1 MKKNYV
7 WLTAV
12 LLCHMGLNSPLY
24 ANVSKFGNT
33 VTRSNQRPIRG
44 IIKDLDGRPVVGVSV
59 LIPASGQVV
68 QTDQKGSFQLS
79 AQVGDRVKISSIGF
93 LSQEF
98 IIDERL
104 QYDLIIQEDKQT
116 LSEVVV
122 VGYGKQ
128 SRATVTG
135 SVASVG
141 LDKVGSRSMNNL
153 GDVLQGKAPGVIV
166 TNEGGDPTSKPR
178 INIRGLGGLNGEEPL
193 YVIDGAIYSGVPML
207 NPNDIES
214 ISVLKD
220 AAASIYGA
228 RASGGV
234 ILVSTK
240 SGRPGA
246 VNIQVDAKQGFQEA
260 WKKPKPLN
268 AAQRAAVSNLAAD
281 NAGVN
286 RNDAFNAA
294 IYPEGQITRT
304 NWVDEV
310 MQKGYIQ
317 DYSLSLDGGNE
328 HSTIYSSFNYRKA
341 EGLLLNT
348 YNERYNFRVNA
359 KHQIKSWLTF
369 GENIY
374 LNYDNGNGANTG
386 DGYTGA
392 LISAIY
398 YPSNVPVYDENGAF
412 SGLPAL
418 YGPGAYGDIINPV
431 AYLKRLDVDNPTYNL
446 VVNPYVEIAIL
457 EGLKWRTNFSM
468 TQGFNNFKEFTSRV
482 PEIGKPSNSNKLTIN
497 NNRAQD
503 ILAEQILSYSKTI
516 SDHQFDLMAGMNFQ
530 KTSSRFQG
538 MTGQGFVSEA
548 KEMRYIVNAN
558 EIINPRDGYQASSL
572 LSYLGRINYNY
583 KQKYMLSFIGRRDG
597 SSLVAPQNR
606 FGNYGSIAGAWSLK
620 KENFLTDVSWISEL
634 KLRASYGK
642 LGNLGSLDPFAVNP
656 LLSRAQMFMGN
667 APSRVTYLA
676 ETKKGNTDLTWAESE
691 QTNIGLDFGVLNNRL
706 SIIADYFIKNTNK
719 MIMDLPLPGT
729 SGLKTQ
735 TVNGGS
741 VQDRG
746 IELGLQYQSK
756 NNQAFQYGFG
766 GSLSAIK
773 NEIKSLAGG
782 IQTQALPISF
792 RQMLNPVVLQVGESL
807 YSYKVVQTDGI
818 FQSEDEVKAYTNK
831 NGDLIQPH
839 AKPGDFR
846 FKDANAD
853 GKIDASDRVFVG
865 NAYPSFS
872 YGVNFNASYKG
883 FDLNLF
889 FQGVQGNKLFNSMKF
904 STLNAGVGQQYNML
918 EGVLDAWTPQNPT
931 HKLPR
936 VSLRDENRNFYET
949 SDFYVEDGSYLRLK
963 NLTLGYTLPVSL
975 TQRLKL
981 KNVRLYATGNNVF
994 TLTKYSGFDPE
1005 VGMDSYGMD
1014 SGRYPQARSF
1024 IFGLNIGL

>member
-1 MKKNYV
+1 
-7 WLTAV
+7 
-12 LLCHMGLNSPLY
+12 
-24 ANVSKFGNT
+24 
-33 VTRSNQRPIRG
+33 
-44 IIKDLDGRPVVGVSV
+44 
-59 LIPASGQVV
+59 
-68 QTDQKGSFQLS
+68 
-79 AQVGDRVKISSIGF
+79 
-93 LSQEF
+93 
-98 IIDERL
+98 
-104 QYDLIIQEDKQT
+104 
-116 LSEVVV
+116 
-122 VGYGKQ
+122 
-128 SRATVTG
+128 
-135 SVASVG
+135 
-141 LDKVGSRSMNNL
+141 
-153 GDVLQGKAPGVIV
+153 
-166 TNEGGDPTSKPR
+166 
-178 INIRGLGGLNGEEPL
+178 
-193 YVIDGAIYSGVPML
+193 
-207 NPNDIES
+207 
-214 ISVLKD
+214 
-220 AAASIYGA
+220 
-228 RASGGV
+228 
-234 ILVSTK
+234 
-240 SGRPGA
+240 
-246 VNIQVDAKQGFQEA
+246 
-260 WKKPKPLN
+260 
-268 AAQRAAVSNLAAD
+268 
-281 NAGVN
+281 
-286 RNDAFNAA
+286 
-294 IYPEGQITRT
+294 
-304 NWVDEV
+304 
-310 MQKGYIQ
+310 
-317 DYSLSLDGGNE
+317 
-328 HSTIYSSFNYRKA
+328 
-341 EGLLLNT
+341 
-348 YNERYNFRVNA
+348 
-359 KHQIKSWLTF
+359 
-369 GENIY
+369 
-374 LNYDNGNGANTG
+374 
-386 DGYTGA
+386 
-392 LISAIY
+392 
-398 YPSNVPVYDENGAF
+398 
-412 SGLPAL
+412 
-418 YGPGAYGDIINPV
+418 V

-691 QTNIGLDFGVLNNRL
+691 QTNIGLDLGVLNNRL